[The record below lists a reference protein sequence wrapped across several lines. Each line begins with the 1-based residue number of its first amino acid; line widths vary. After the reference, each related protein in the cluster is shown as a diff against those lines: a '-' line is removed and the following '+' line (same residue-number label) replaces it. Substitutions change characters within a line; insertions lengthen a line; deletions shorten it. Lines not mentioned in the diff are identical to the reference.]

1 MEDELEFVV
10 VDKKTKTKLGV
21 VHVPVRDIAD
31 STEEHKVPPIP
42 LLYHIFLNTLSFFL
56 EKGIR

>member
-31 STEEHKVPPIP
+31 STEEHKVPSIP
-42 LLYHIFLNTLSFFL
+42 LLIMHFFNHPVLSL
-56 EKGIR
+56 KKGLR